1 MEKLYSVVEAADLL
15 GFKIKTIQRWVHFR
29 KIAYVRVGGVIRIPA
44 SELTRI
50 VAEGTVPRLER
61 REAEVTS
68 P

>member
-1 MEKLYSVVEAADLL
+1 MERLYSLAEAANLL
-15 GFKIKTIQRWVHFR
+15 GFKIKTIQRWVDFR
-29 KIAYVRVGGVIRIPA
+29 KVGYVRIGGVIRIPA

-61 REAEVTS
+61 REAEVIS